1 MMTMTVMIQ
10 PMPIPI
16 LVKRINV
23 LNSRSLNV
31 MNRLI
36 VLMETLNVR
45 IMNKLENVIEFTKSE
60 CDEQID
66 SADGDAE
73 CTYNEQTG
81 ECYGIVRSQGIRGNG
96 NFDDGYNAAKNAAKE
111 ESDQLNT
118 IVGVLGGIIG
128 ALILVIA
135 GGAYYIYTKD

>member
-1 MMTMTVMIQ
+1 MGDDDDSGDSTDADTDSGEEDKCV
-10 PMPIPI
+10 
-16 LVKRINV
+16 
-23 LNSRSLNV
+23 
-31 MNRLI
+31 
-36 VLMETLNVR
+36 
-45 IMNKLENVIEFTKSE
+45 
-60 CDEQID
+60 EQVD

-135 GGAYYIYTKD
+135 GGAYYIYTKDQKEGIERTVSVEMLERDNETTGIAIINQT